1 MSRDETNSSTFIQKN
16 LSNVKKERKQMEQDA
31 TLLSNRIKLL
41 QLEESKTWKHIKETQ
56 SKKLKIEEYR
66 KVKEEKARL
75 QEHISVMFERQQEE
89 NMQKIKQL
97 KMEIEK
103 NKLNS
108 KKIIQ
113 SSKKN
118 SYIEVKKLQL
128 QINEQKIKHDE
139 DYVNDNKK
147 RSTSVKVEHI
157 KQSIRKQKELQL
169 KQNKS
174 KEEYL
179 KKVNKEIEKKQE
191 LADKLNT
198 METLEMELIKKLQ
211 NTQGIQQ
218 KVISEYETFK
228 KNRIVF
234 HNK

>member
-75 QEHISVMFERQQEE
+75 QEHISAMFERQQEE